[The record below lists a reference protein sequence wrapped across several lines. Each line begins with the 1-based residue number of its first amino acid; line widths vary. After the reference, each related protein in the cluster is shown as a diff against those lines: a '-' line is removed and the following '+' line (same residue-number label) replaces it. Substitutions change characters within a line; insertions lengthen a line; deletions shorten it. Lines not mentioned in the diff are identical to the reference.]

1 MSGVKAVNFMQ
12 KKSTNSDAKGRRSN
26 LLKLQNNKQS
36 GNRNKKQSRFKKCW
50 EIVVNSIKPSKSV
63 KPDNSNLIVINDLS
77 MNGVGLCILVYTG
90 TQSVVISKAA
100 VDKIGD

>member
-1 MSGVKAVNFMQ
+1 MQ
-12 KKSTNSDAKGRRSN
+12 EEEKFLNRRSS
-26 LLKLQNNKQS
+26 L
-36 GNRNKKQSRFKKCW
+36 GNRGAAEKVGGQTCKNYRIIGSLVTETQSQFKKCW